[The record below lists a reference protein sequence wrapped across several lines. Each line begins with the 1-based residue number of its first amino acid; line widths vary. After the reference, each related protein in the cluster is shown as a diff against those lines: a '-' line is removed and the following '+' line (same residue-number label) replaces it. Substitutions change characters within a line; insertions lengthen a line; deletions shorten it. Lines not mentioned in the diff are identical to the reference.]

1 MKRRK
6 SITGRKPKRVIRKTS
21 AKPSQKQHK
30 SNREEAFSLLD
41 KIKKQ
46 LPVYLALMADLV
58 YDLLSAKCNEATM
71 TSEQLLAH
79 IGKIGTEEGDKIR
92 KEINRIENEMKVM
105 VESSDPLINE
115 LRWTSICGTLNSIYT
130 TMTSENTRQRVTG
143 YVDK

>member
-58 YDLLSAKCNEATM
+58 YDLLSAKCNEAT
-71 TSEQLLAH
+71 
-79 IGKIGTEEGDKIR
+79 